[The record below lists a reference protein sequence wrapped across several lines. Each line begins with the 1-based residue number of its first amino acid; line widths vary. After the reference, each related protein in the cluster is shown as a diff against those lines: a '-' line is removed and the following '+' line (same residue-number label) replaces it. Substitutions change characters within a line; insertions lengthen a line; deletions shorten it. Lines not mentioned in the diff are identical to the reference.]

1 MLAMDAPTPEDVRRA
16 LAGFDALQQKIVTG
30 LLTAMMQHPDR
41 VRDREWISEQLTHV
55 TLLAGEFEADSPDA
69 GIRVVQEFLQAHSS
83 DLLNATFLLF
93 QRVGLDLA
101 PRAAEGFTLEEA
113 LKVAVEYLPPPE
125 PSGDASGDDRDASA
139 PTSAPAERN
148 LGEQPLAR
156 LMTERGLAP
165 HDLVAASTE
174 QITHKMVTRAM
185 KGRRLTANTM
195 DKVHRAWNE
204 ATSGEASRSDLFTY
218 EP

>member
-1 MLAMDAPTPEDVRRA
+1 MDAPTPEDVRRA
-16 LAGFDALQQKIVTG
+16 LAGFDALQQKVVTG
-30 LLTAMMQHPDR
+30 LLAAMMQRPEG

-55 TLLAGEFEADSPDA
+55 TLLAGEFEANSPDD
-69 GIRVVQEFLQAHSS
+69 GIRVVQEFLQTHSRE
-83 DLLNATFLLF
+83 LLSATLLLF

-113 LKVAVEYLPPPE
+113 LKVAVEYLPPADAK
-125 PSGDASGDDRDASA
+125 GDANGETLEARA
-139 PTSAPAERN
+139 PSSSAPAERN

-156 LMTERGLAP
+156 LMTERGLSA

-195 DKVHRAWNE
+195 DKVHRAWNQ
-204 ATSGEASRSDLFTY
+204 ATSGESSRSDLFTY